1 MKMQTLLL
9 GILGGIMGYAFC
21 QIAVFAHNRKKQIRI
36 SVREKNIP
44 TTGVGKVCV

>member
-21 QIAVFAHNRKKQIRI
+21 QIAVFAHNRKKTNKDKR
-36 SVREKNIP
+36 
-44 TTGVGKVCV
+44 